1 MMFRTHMAICFLAA
15 FAFVNVISV
24 AHPILFVLIAM
35 FVGSVPDID
44 TRHSKI
50 AQTFPFISYILSFF
64 IIHRG
69 ITHSL
74 LIPLGAYLLFDALNV
89 RWIGLAFVIGY
100 AAHLAADAL
109 TKEGVNLLSPFPKLQ
124 IMGFIRTGGILE
136 SVIFYAVIVI
146 NLLVVIN
153 VFL

>member
-1 MMFRTHMAICFLAA
+1 MMFRTHMAICFFAA
-15 FAFVNVISV
+15 FAFVNVIPMV
-24 AHPILFVLIAM
+24 HPILFVLIAM

-50 AQTFPFISYILSFF
+50 AQAFPFVAYALSFF

-74 LIPLGAYLLFDALNV
+74 LIPLGAFLLFNSLNISWV
-89 RWIGLAFVIGY
+89 GLAFVVGY
-100 AAHLAADAL
+100 IAHLAADAF

-124 IMGFIRTGGILE
+124 IMGFIRTGGVLE
-136 SVIFYAVIVI
+136 SVIFYAVLAV
-146 NLLVVIN
+146 NLLMVIN

>member
-1 MMFRTHMAICFLAA
+1 MMFRTHMAICFLIA
-15 FAFVNVISV
+15 FAFVNVIQV
-24 AHPILFVLIAM
+24 AHPFFFIIIAM
-35 FVGSVPDID
+35 FVGAVPDID

-50 AQTFPFISYILSFF
+50 AQAFPWLAYLLSFF

-74 LIPLGAYLLFDALNV
+74 LIPIGAYFLFNALGIS
-89 RWIGLAFVIGY
+89 WIGIAFLIGY
-100 AAHLAADAL
+100 AAHLAADAI

-136 SVIFYAVIVI
+136 SVIFYAVIAI
-146 NLLVVIN
+146 NLMMVIN
-153 VFL
+153 VFF